1 MEYLINN
8 HIKDLKPRVADA
20 ARNNHVIYLD
30 RNELPLPPSP
40 HVIQAIADTAATV
53 NRYPDTL
60 GEPLR
65 KVLAEYAGVSEKEII
80 IGNGSDDLIELVA
93 KVFIAPQKEVLIPN
107 PTFLVYSLVTQIMG
121 GNPIVI
127 KRTDNFDLNIQEIID
142 KVTLATKVIFIANP
156 NNPTGNLVDRDDILK
171 IVNSVDCLVV
181 VDECYYE
188 MSQET
193 VADLVNQY
201 DNLLVLRSFSK
212 SFGLAGLRL
221 GYGMANEKLIDY
233 LYRATQIFPVNRLA
247 LAAGIAALE
256 DLDYVY
262 ANVKRICIERE
273 NLRQN
278 LVKMGFTVYPS
289 VTNFLFVNTK
299 PLGIL
304 SSKLVQALR
313 NQNIW
318 VKDFGYKLGLD
329 GYYFRIAIGTP
340 DENQKL
346 QVALAEAISGNN

>member
-1 MEYLINN
+1 MEYLINQ
-8 HIKDLKPRVADA
+8 HIKDLKPRVADG
-20 ARNNHVIYLD
+20 ARNNRVIYLD

-40 HVIQAIADTAATV
+40 RVIQAIADAASTV

-65 KVLAEYAGVSEKEII
+65 KALADYAGVAEKEII

-121 GNPIVI
+121 GNPVVI

-171 IVNSVDCLVV
+171 IVNNVDCLVV

-193 VADLVNQY
+193 VADVVNQY
-201 DNLLVLRSFSK
+201 ENLLVLRSFSK

-221 GYGMANEKLIDY
+221 GYGIANEKLIDY

-247 LAAGIAALE
+247 LAAGMAALE

-262 ANVKRICIERE
+262 ANVKRVCIERE

-278 LVKMGFTVYPS
+278 LVKMGFAVYPS

-318 VKDFGYKLGLD
+318 VKDFGCKLGLD

-346 QVALAEAISGNN
+346 QVALAEAISADN